1 MAPNVHAVT
10 VIIVG
15 GLSEAVP
22 LFLIASGLTLIYG
35 VMGILN
41 FAHGGMFMFGAY
53 LLVWILGGG
62 LVSAA
67 RFVVGAFLAAV
78 IVGAMGL
85 IVEPLLYRPLYRF
98 EPQVSLLGSYGLLL
112 FLVGLAPVF
121 WGDQFLSQDIPPSLA
136 GQSTVLGNTVSNYNL
151 MEIAAGLVTA
161 VLLALLLKKTTIG
174 LRATALAEDRE
185 MARALGVRASRVNL
199 IVFGLGS
206 FLAGLAGAL
215 IAPTVSISPSLG
227 VEFVIEAFTV
237 VLMGGLGS
245 VEGALLAAIIVG
257 IADTTIVTYV
267 PALTG
272 YSFYIILG
280 IFVAVRPQGLFGRL
294 TASETQPA

>member
-1 MAPNVHAVT
+1 V
-10 VIIVG
+10 
-15 GLSEAVP
+15 
-22 LFLIASGLTLIYG
+22 F
-35 VMGILN
+35 GIS
-41 FAHGGMFMFGAY
+41 
-53 LLVWILGGG
+53 
-62 LVSAA
+62 VS
-67 RFVVGAFLAAV
+67 
-78 IVGAMGL
+78 I
-85 IVEPLLYRPLYRF
+85 
-98 EPQVSLLGSYGLLL
+98 
-112 FLVGLAPVF
+112 
-121 WGDQFLSQDIPPSLA
+121 
-136 GQSTVLGNTVSNYNL
+136 YNL
-151 MEIAAGLVTA
+151 MEIVVGVVIA

-185 MARALGVRASRVNL
+185 MARALGVRATRVNL
-199 IVFGLGS
+199 TVFGLGS

-245 VEGALLAAIIVG
+245 VEGALLASIIVG
-257 IADTTIVTYV
+257 IVDTAVVTYI

-294 TASETQPA
+294 TASET

>member
-1 MAPNVHAVT
+1 MHAVT

-62 LVSAA
+62 PVSAA
-67 RFVVGAFLAAV
+67 RFALGAFLAAV

-136 GQSTVLGNTVSNYNL
+136 GHSTVLGNTVSNYNL

-206 FLAGLAGAL
+206 FFAGLAGAL
-215 IAPTVSISPSLG
+215 IAPTLSVSPSLG

-245 VEGALLAAIIVG
+245 VEGALIAAIIVG
-257 IADTTIVTYV
+257 IADTAIVTYV
-267 PALTG
+267 PVLTG
-272 YSFYIILG
+272 YSFYVILG
-280 IFVAVRPQGLFGRL
+280 VFVAVRPQGLFGRV
-294 TASETQPA
+294 TASEIQPA

>member
-1 MAPNVHAVT
+1 
-10 VIIVG
+10 
-15 GLSEAVP
+15 
-22 LFLIASGLTLIYG
+22 LTLIYG

-41 FAHGGMFMFGAY
+41 FAHGGMFMFGAF

-62 LVSAA
+62 PVSLGW
-67 RFVVGAFLAAV
+67 FVLGAILAAL

-85 IVEPLLYRPLYRF
+85 VVEPLLYRPLYGF

-112 FLVGLAPVF
+112 FLVGLAPVL
-121 WGDQFLSQDIPPSLA
+121 WGDQFLSQDIPPKLA
-136 GQSTVLGNTVSNYNL
+136 GHSEVFGISVSNYNL
-151 MEIAAGLVTA
+151 MEIVVGVVIA

-185 MARALGVRASRVNL
+185 MARALGVRATRVNL
-199 IVFGLGS
+199 MVFGLGS
-206 FLAGLAGAL
+206 FLAGFAGAL

-245 VEGALLAAIIVG
+245 VEGALLASIIVG
-257 IADTTIVTYV
+257 IVDTAVVTYI

-294 TASETQPA
+294 TASEA

>member
-1 MAPNVHAVT
+1 MHAVIT
-10 VIIVG
+10 ILVG

-41 FAHGGMFMFGAY
+41 FAHGGMFMFGAF

-62 LVSAA
+62 PVSVG
-67 RFVVGAFLAAV
+67 RFVLGAILTAL

-85 IVEPLLYRPLYRF
+85 VVEPVLYRPLYRF

-112 FLVGLAPVF
+112 FLVGLAPVL
-121 WGDQFLSQDIPPSLA
+121 WGDQFLSQDIPPRLA
-136 GQSTVLGNTVSNYNL
+136 GHSAVFGIGVSNYNL
-151 MEIAAGLVTA
+151 MEIVVGVVIA
-161 VLLALLLKKTTIG
+161 VLLTLLLKKTTIG

-185 MARALGVRASRVNL
+185 MARALGVRATRVNL
-199 IVFGLGS
+199 MVFGLGS

-215 IAPTVSISPSLG
+215 IAPTVSISQSLG

-245 VEGALLAAIIVG
+245 VEGALLASIIVG
-257 IADTTIVTYV
+257 IVDTAVVTYI

-294 TASETQPA
+294 TASEA